1 MVQHA
6 RMKRWMPGVIP
17 ARAAANEVLPA
28 LRARGDIG
36 ILEVGRYRKV
46 VLAEPAR
53 PTERH
58 GTFFSS
64 SA

>member
-1 MVQHA
+1 
-6 RMKRWMPGVIP
+6 MPIVIP
-17 ARAAANEVLPA
+17 AKAAANEVLPG
-28 LRARGDIG
+28 LRTRSGLG

-46 VLAEPAR
+46 VLAVAAR

>member
-1 MVQHA
+1 MS
-6 RMKRWMPGVIP
+6 
-17 ARAAANEVLPA
+17 AAANEVLPGV
-28 LRARGDIG
+28 RARGEVG

-46 VLAEPAR
+46 VLAAPAR

>member
-1 MVQHA
+1 MT
-6 RMKRWMPGVIP
+6 RWMPIVVP
-17 ARAAANEVLPA
+17 AKAAANEVLPG
-28 LRARGDIG
+28 LRTRGEVG

-46 VLAEPAR
+46 VLAAPAR

>member
-1 MVQHA
+1 
-6 RMKRWMPGVIP
+6 MKRWMPIVIP
-17 ARAAANEVLPA
+17 VQGAANEVLA
-28 LRARGDIG
+28 GARIRADVG
-36 ILEVGRYRKV
+36 ILQVGRYRKV
-46 VLAEPAR
+46 VLAAPAR

>member
-1 MVQHA
+1 
-6 RMKRWMPGVIP
+6 MKRWMPRIIP
-17 ARAAANEVLPA
+17 VSAAANEVLPGV
-28 LRARGDIG
+28 RARGEVG

-46 VLAEPAR
+46 VLAAPAR

>member
-1 MVQHA
+1 MEC
-6 RMKRWMPGVIP
+6 WMPIVIP
-17 ARAAANEVLPA
+17 AKAAANEVLPG
-28 LRARGDIG
+28 LRARSGLG

-46 VLAEPAR
+46 VLAAPAT

>member
-1 MVQHA
+1 
-6 RMKRWMPGVIP
+6 MKPWMPIAVP
-17 ARAAANEVLPA
+17 VKAAANERLPGS
-28 LRARGDIG
+28 RARGDVG

-46 VLAEPAR
+46 VLAAPAR

>member
-1 MVQHA
+1 M
-6 RMKRWMPGVIP
+6 VIP
-17 ARAAANEVLPA
+17 VKAAANEVLPGQR
-28 LRARGDIG
+28 LRAEVG

-46 VLAEPAR
+46 VLAAPAR

-64 SA
+64 GA